1 MIGTQM
7 GNAQWIRKWLQ
18 CLGCLVGYH
27 NRNSNRENINFSDEI
42 IKFIS
47 IAVTVKAKHKTLKNE
62 MCKWLMQW
70 LIMK

>member
-1 MIGTQM
+1 M
-7 GNAQWIRKWLQ
+7 AQKMVAVFGMSRGIP
-18 CLGCLVGYH
+18 YH
-27 NRNSNRENINFSDEI
+27 NRNSNSNRENINLSDEI